1 MYDKWRDKVWEAWP
15 HLHESGSTK
24 KNLLSMNYD
33 GESIDIISVISIDHF
48 RKTHI
53 LNQNK
58 HVSKHFKLPDWLETI
73 VFISLR
79 RHYKR

>member
-1 MYDKWRDKVWEAWP
+1 MKIKGLGSL

-53 LNQNK
+53 LNKNK
-58 HVSKHFKLPDWLETI
+58 DVPKH
-73 VFISLR
+73 
-79 RHYKR
+79 